1 VQSAVPNGTSITKL
15 HSNYLSSQLSVS
27 IVYAHRTAAVAEYSA
42 TAAAAAA
49 LETAVEAAADTITE
63 HCSCVLVFR
72 QPQQCPITFLAP
84 TADADSLYSDV
95 FLRASSSGSSS
106 SSNNS
111 RRKGSGKGKAN
122 SSSKQQQQ
130 QQQLEDAQ
138 SDTATATTAVTVT
151 TGSED
156 LLTGVTSAVDVAAA
170 LRLPG
175 FQVIWQLTTKATWYL
190 MLISACFCSGVTQ
203 L

>member
-1 VQSAVPNGTSITKL
+1 L
-15 HSNYLSSQLSVS
+15 
-27 IVYAHRTAAVAEYSA
+27 YALCTAAVVQDS
-42 TAAAAAA
+42 AAAAAA
-49 LETAVEAAADTITE
+49 AAELETAVEAAADSISE

-95 FLRASSSGSSS
+95 FLRASSSGSS
-106 SSNNS
+106 NNS

-130 QQQLEDAQ
+130 QHLEDAQ

-151 TGSED
+151 TGSDD
-156 LLTGVTSAVDVAAA
+156 LLTDDTSAVDVAAA

-175 FQVIWQLTTKATWYL
+175 FQVIWQLTMAVLVHTVDLRDCAV
-190 MLISACFCSGVTQ
+190 A
-203 L
+203 